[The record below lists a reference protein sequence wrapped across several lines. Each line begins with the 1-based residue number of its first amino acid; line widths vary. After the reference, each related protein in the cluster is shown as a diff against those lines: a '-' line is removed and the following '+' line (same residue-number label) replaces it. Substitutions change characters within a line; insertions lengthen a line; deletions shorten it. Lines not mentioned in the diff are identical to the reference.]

1 MDGHEQ
7 VSFSSSL
14 VLYLVNW
21 LFGVVP
27 GVVFDVPETTFS
39 VVAWS
44 SIGLSLVFF
53 FSFFSI

>member
-14 VLYLVNW
+14 VLYLVNQ
-21 LFGVVP
+21 LLGVVP
-27 GVVFDVPETTFS
+27 GVVSDIPKTTFS
-39 VVAWS
+39 AVAWS
-44 SIGLSLVFF
+44 SIGLRLVR